1 MRAILK
7 NTNKY
12 TSIKLASGINLDNTK
27 TTTKQTNSRYH
38 HYKGISSGLYYN
50 KWFNLKKG
58 KAIFKTFETQE
69 QTKNNRIVNELIC
82 QELAKQVGLSCA
94 EYELANLDG
103 ETGLVSYNVAK
114 NNKKLINGVEL
125 CFYAGLK
132 YCNNCIYEYKEAAK
146 IFAQKNSDVNVRQIV
161 LDLYKIAV
169 FDCLTMQ
176 TDRHDKNLFFIT
188 DSKHNLKVAPLIDN
202 ELAFKGN
209 MLYYYTILKS
219 ISKENIMDI
228 ELECDN
234 VLYIKEQNSM
244 SYANYVKEV
253 VSFAKKNKAAKE
265 VLDFYLTNLNI
276 KKAIES
282 VENKGVEIND
292 GYKEYLVK
300 LFNLA
305 KSEMKNN
312 ILELDNLN
320 GK

>member
-1 MRAILK
+1 M
-7 NTNKY
+7 
-12 TSIKLASGINLDNTK
+12 
-27 TTTKQTNSRYH
+27 
-38 HYKGISSGLYYN
+38 YYN

-58 KAIFKTFETQE
+58 KAIFKTFDTQE

-228 ELECDN
+228 ELECEN

-276 KKAIES
+276 KKASIS
-282 VENKGVEIND
+282 
-292 GYKEYLVK
+292 
-300 LFNLA
+300 
-305 KSEMKNN
+305 
-312 ILELDNLN
+312 
-320 GK
+320 